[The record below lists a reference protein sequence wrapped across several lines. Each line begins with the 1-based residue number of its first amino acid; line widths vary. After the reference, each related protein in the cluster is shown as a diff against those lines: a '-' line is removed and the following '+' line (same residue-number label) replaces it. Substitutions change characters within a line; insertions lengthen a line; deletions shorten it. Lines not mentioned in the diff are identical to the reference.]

1 LGERE
6 EMTAAAIARLAGVG
20 RAAVSNWRRRYPEFP
35 RPVGGSST
43 SPTFDR
49 AEVEKWLKA
58 SGKADQLATAG
69 QTDTGT
75 QRISEPERSITDLEP
90 GDLLARSMA
99 ALLPRET
106 AASRSAEDEDE
117 DESFMDTPEDLPVV
131 LDPACGMATA
141 LLAVA
146 DRFGDRVRLAG
157 QEINQGYARTARS
170 NLSGNANGA
179 AYEVHAGDSFLDNQL
194 SQYLGKAAAVVC
206 EPPFDSPQWPE
217 TELTTDPRW
226 EFGIPAPRDGELAWV
241 QHCYAHLRPR
251 GVAVV
256 AVSRRT
262 CVQPSG
268 EDIRAALV
276 RSGVLRVVIALPQGI
291 TSVPGTDICL
301 WILQRPYG
309 EPDHGPVRMID
320 LSGLG
325 DAADVPR
332 EFAAW
337 QRLLGDADPTVSR
350 AVPRLELLDGGT
362 NLLPSR
368 YIEASVQATAGD
380 LATVTER
387 LAHLYTAIGQ
397 GLPAFRAPGQQAR
410 TSYVTLAELERVGA
424 LTIRS
429 RDDTPRHGDVLLR
442 TMDRPP
448 VVATG
453 TSADD
458 KGVAQVMEID
468 ETRLDARFVATFL
481 RADVAALPVA
491 NTLGAVSR
499 DDLRRCRIPRMPLAE
514 QRRYGDAFRGLLE
527 LDTALRTLADLSG
540 KVIEQTI
547 HGLTTGALAPDCESK

>member
-1 LGERE
+1 
-6 EMTAAAIARLAGVG
+6 M
-20 RAAVSNWRRRYPEFP
+20 
-35 RPVGGSST
+35 
-43 SPTFDR
+43 
-49 AEVEKWLKA
+49 
-58 SGKADQLATAG
+58 
-69 QTDTGT
+69 
-75 QRISEPERSITDLEP
+75 
-90 GDLLARSMA
+90 
-99 ALLPRET
+99 
-106 AASRSAEDEDE
+106 
-117 DESFMDTPEDLPVV
+117 
-131 LDPACGMATA
+131 
-141 LLAVA
+141 
-146 DRFGDRVRLAG
+146 
-157 QEINQGYARTARS
+157 
-170 NLSGNANGA
+170 SGNTNGA
-179 AYEVHAGDSFLDNQL
+179 AYEVHVGDSFLDNQL
-194 SQYLGKAAAVVC
+194 ARYLGKAAAVVC
-206 EPPFDSPQWPE
+206 EPPFGSPQWPE

-256 AVSRRT
+256 AVSQRT
-262 CVQPSG
+262 CVQHSG
-268 EDIRAALV
+268 EGIRAALV
-276 RSGVLRVVIALPQGI
+276 RSGVLRVVIALPQGM
-291 TSVPGTDICL
+291 TSVPGTDLCL
-301 WILQRPYG
+301 WLLRRPYG

-350 AVPRLELLDGGT
+350 AVPRLELLDGDA

-368 YIEASVQATAGD
+368 HVAASVQATAGD
-380 LATVTER
+380 LAKVTER
-387 LAHLYTAIGQ
+387 LAHLYAAIGQ
-397 GLPAFRAPGQQAR
+397 GLPAFQAPGQRAR

-429 RDDTPRHGDVLLR
+429 RDDTPRRGDVLLR
-442 TMDRPP
+442 TLGRPP
-448 VVATG
+448 TVATG

-468 ETRLDARFVATFL
+468 ETRLDAYFVATFL

-514 QRRYGDAFRGLLE
+514 QRRYGDAFRRLLE
-527 LDTALRTLADLSG
+527 LDAALRTLADVSG

-547 HGLTTGALAPDCESK
+547 HGLTTGVLAPDCEVSEGETSKR

>member
-1 LGERE
+1 MARPK
-6 EMTAAAIARLAGVG
+6 TCPSCSTRPAA
-20 RAAVSNWRRRYPEFP
+20 
-35 RPVGGSST
+35 T
-43 SPTFDR
+43 
-49 AEVEKWLKA
+49 
-58 SGKADQLATAG
+58 
-69 QTDTGT
+69 
-75 QRISEPERSITDLEP
+75 
-90 GDLLARSMA
+90 
-99 ALLPRET
+99 
-106 AASRSAEDEDE
+106 
-117 DESFMDTPEDLPVV
+117 
-131 LDPACGMATA
+131 ATA

-146 DRFGDRVRLAG
+146 DRFGDRVKLAG
-157 QEINQGYARTARS
+157 QEISQDYARTARF

-194 SQYLGKAAAVVC
+194 ARYLGKAAAVVC
-206 EPPFDSPQWPE
+206 VPPFGSPQWPE

-256 AVSRRT
+256 AVSQRA
-262 CVQPSG
+262 CVQHSG
-268 EDIRAALV
+268 EGIRAALV
-276 RSGVLRVVIALPQGI
+276 RSGVLRVVIALPQGM
-291 TSVPGTDICL
+291 TSVPGTDLCL
-301 WILQRPYG
+301 WILRRPYG

-368 YIEASVQATAGD
+368 HVAASVQATAGD
-380 LATVTER
+380 LAKVTER
-387 LAHLYTAIGQ
+387 LAHLYSAIGQ
-397 GLPAFRAPGQQAR
+397 GLPAFQAPGHQAR

-429 RDDTPRHGDVLLR
+429 RDDTPRRGDVLLR
-442 TMDRPP
+442 TMGRPP
-448 VVATG
+448 TVATG

-458 KGVAQVMEID
+458 KGIAQVMEID
-468 ETRLDARFVATFL
+468 ETRLDAHYVATFL

-514 QRRYGDAFRGLLE
+514 QRRYGDAFRRLLE
-527 LDTALRTLADLSG
+527 LDTVLRTLADVSG

-547 HGLTTGALAPDCESK
+547 HGLTTGVLAPDCEMNEGETSKR